1 MTVVTMSAAE
11 PLAEVVRRAAGQNV
25 YRCYQ
30 CVKCA
35 SGCPLADAFDLTPN
49 RVVRSVQFDDA
60 QVLESKTI
68 WLCASCQTCTT
79 RCPQEIDVAAV
90 MDALRMEAKRRG
102 VAPAVPE
109 IDVFNR
115 LFLRLVKSFGRLY
128 ELGLSLAFNLA
139 RKRPLDDL
147 GLGLALFRRGRLK
160 LRPAVAWPPRKVTP
174 VARRSDRTVGFFP
187 GCSLDSTAAEYGR
200 TVRSVADALDLELV
214 EPPGWVCC
222 GSSPAQMAD
231 ATLAK
236 ALPME
241 TIGTVEQMGLDTVS
255 TPCSK
260 CFARLKS
267 AEHTVTRDAEAAK
280 AVQERTGYAYEG
292 TVTVQHLLDTLVER
306 AGLEAVQAR
315 VERPLAGLKV
325 ACYYGCLIT
334 RPAKLTGAEHPEYPT
349 KMDALMRALGA
360 EPVDW
365 SYKTECC
372 GGALSVTQTPLAL
385 AMSRKVLENAR
396 ACGAE
401 AVVTMCPMCHMNLDA
416 RQPQMALDG
425 ATPIFHATQLMVLAF
440 GLGAEATALKGN
452 VVDPRPVLKE
462 RNLLS

>member
-1 MTVVTMSAAE
+1 MATSTMIAAE
-11 PLAEVVRRAAGQNV
+11 PLAEVVRRATGQNV
-25 YRCYQ
+25 FRCYQ

-35 SGCPLADAFDLTPN
+35 SGCPLAEAFDLTPD
-49 RVVRSVQFDDA
+49 RVVRSAQFDDA

-90 MDALRMEAKRRG
+90 MDALCVEAKRRG
-102 VAPAVPE
+102 VTPAVPE

-115 LFLRLVKSFGRLY
+115 LFLRLVKPLGRLY
-128 ELGLSLAFNLA
+128 EFGLTLAFNLA
-139 RKRPLDDL
+139 RKRPFCDL
-147 GLGLALFRRGRLK
+147 GLGFALFRRGKLK
-160 LRPAVAWPPRKVTP
+160 LHPAVARRPREVAP
-174 VARRSDRTVGFFP
+174 VARQNERAIGFFP
-187 GCSLDSTAAEYGR
+187 GCALDSTAADYGR
-200 TVRSVADALDLELV
+200 SLCSVAAALDLELV

-222 GSSPAQMAD
+222 GSSPAQTAD
-231 ATLAK
+231 PALAK

-241 TIGTVEQMGLDTVS
+241 SIGRVERMGLDTVS

-267 AEHTVTRDAEAAK
+267 AEHAVTRDAETAK
-280 AVQERTGYAYEG
+280 AVQERTGYSYEG

-306 AGLEAVQAR
+306 AGLEAVAAR

-334 RPAKLTGAEHPEYPT
+334 RPAQLTGAEHPEYPT
-349 KMDALMRALGA
+349 KMEALLRALGA

-425 ATPIFHATQLMVLAF
+425 ATPIFHATQLMALAF
-440 GLGAEATALKGN
+440 GLGAKGAALTGN
-452 VVDPRPVLKE
+452 VVDPRPALEE
-462 RNLLS
+462 RGLLS